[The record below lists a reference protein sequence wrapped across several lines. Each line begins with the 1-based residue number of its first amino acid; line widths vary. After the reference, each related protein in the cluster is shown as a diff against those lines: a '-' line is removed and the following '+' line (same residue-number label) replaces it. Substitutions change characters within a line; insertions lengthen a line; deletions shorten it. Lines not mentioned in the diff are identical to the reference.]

1 METSSNYAVLVLEQ
15 PWWALDE
22 DPEQTS
28 VRHFLDGLSRLTG
41 LPTFFDPCRCAV
53 SHHSTRS
60 PQAPNIDA

>member
-41 LPTFFDPCRCAV
+41 LPTFYA
-53 SHHSTRS
+53 TLT
-60 PQAPNIDA
+60 